1 MISSHF
7 YKALTLR
14 LEFITYILV
23 VPMACV
29 FIIFANGFNFT
40 ESLWFLG
47 GATAASTLTGSIFP
61 SLRYLYLKRI
71 VMGAEKGKSENN
83 PQLLISAKS
92 KLLNF
97 PLLET
102 VFVQTQWVSGV
113 TIAAFITNYFVPMN
127 FWGWFSFAF
136 TYLIIFFIN
145 NVSHFFTTEIVIGR
159 ELSTKSWIDIPVQ
172 NVRMI
177 SFRARIFFS
186 MLSVVWLC
194 FFLFGYL
201 LFIENQKIAV
211 LDNFW
216 YFLPTIG
223 IQLSLIVGMI
233 TYLFAYS
240 AKKNTSDLVRKL
252 QDLAKGSIGDLNA
265 MISSDEIG
273 FVTISV
279 NQFSSR
285 LETVTSE
292 IGRESGKL
300 FQFSENL
307 LGSVK
312 LTTGRLMDQAAAAEQ
327 MSAATSELHSKSEH
341 VLSKT
346 DNQMKQMEKT
356 NLSLNLLNKK
366 IQEIQS
372 NSGKAVSQ
380 SEQMEKV
387 AESGSNKIK
396 TNIGQ
401 MEDIREITLK
411 IQGISGLVGEIA
423 DRVGLLSLN
432 ASIEAARA
440 GDAGR
445 GFAVVAQEISKLG
458 ESTQKNAKDIDSLVN
473 KAVSIVNLG
482 TDSMKE
488 LGTSMETILT
498 YVEEAIQNIK
508 GIQITSKE
516 QSEISSLVSEDSVHL
531 FKITEEIV
539 IANQEQ
545 AMTFLEISNA
555 VGKVAENTNYLVN
568 ISEDNHGLANSLQDQ
583 ASQLQ
588 KTLSFFN
595 ISALN
600 PDNEKR
606 LS

>member
-7 YKALTLR
+7 YRTLTVR

-29 FIIFANGFNFT
+29 FIIFANGFDLI
-40 ESLWFLG
+40 ESLYFLG
-47 GATAASTLTGSIFP
+47 GATAASSFTGIVFP

-71 VMGAEKGKSENN
+71 VTNAENGKRSGNSS
-83 PQLLISAKS
+83 LLVLAKA

-102 VFVQTQWVSGV
+102 VFVQTQWITGI
-113 TIAAFITNYFVPMN
+113 TIAASITDYLVDMN

-136 TYLIIFFIN
+136 TYFIIFFVN
-145 NVSHFFTTEIVIGR
+145 NVSHFFTTEIIIGR
-159 ELSTKSWIDIPVQ
+159 ELSSEEWIAVPVQ
-172 NVRMI
+172 NVRLI

-201 LFIENQKIAV
+201 LFLETQKITI

-223 IQLSLIVGMI
+223 IQLCLIVGMI

-240 AKKNTSDLVRKL
+240 AKKNTNDLVRKL
-252 QDLAKGSIGDLNA
+252 QDLAQGNIGDQNA

-279 NQFSSR
+279 NQFSSQ
-285 LETVTSE
+285 LESVTSE
-292 IGRESGKL
+292 IGKESDKL
-300 FQFSENL
+300 FQFSDNL

-312 LTTGRLMDQAAAAEQ
+312 LTTERLMDQAAAAEE
-327 MSAATSELHSKSEH
+327 MSAATQELHTKSEQ

-346 DNQMKQMEKT
+346 DLQMKQMEKT
-356 NLSLNLLNKK
+356 NMSLNLLNKK
-366 IQEIQS
+366 IKEIQS
-372 NSGKAVSQ
+372 NSEKAVSQ

-387 AESGSNKIK
+387 AESGSSKIK

-458 ESTQKNAKDIDSLVN
+458 ESTQKNSKDIDSLVN

-488 LGTSMETILT
+488 LGSSMGSILS
-498 YVEEAIQNIK
+498 YVEDAIQNIR

-516 QSEISSLVSEDSVHL
+516 QSDISDLVSEDSVNL

-545 AMTFLEISNA
+545 AMTFQEIANA
-555 VGKVAENTNYLVN
+555 VNKVAENTSYLVN

-595 ISALN
+595 ISGRR
-600 PDNEKR
+600 PDNQQR
-606 LS
+606 HS